1 MKIIKLL
8 SAQMF
13 ILVCMFFC
21 SCEGNSEAK
30 KNFEREEYALKF
42 INEQITGVNKLIEE
56 CKQIGDYKTEKS
68 LQLHKENLIKQHHE
82 QLKRR
87 NAAYKEYYKE

>member
-1 MKIIKLL
+1 MKNIKLL
-8 SAQMF
+8 SAQIF
-13 ILVCMFFC
+13 ILMCMFFC
-21 SCEGNSEAK
+21 SCGGNSEAK

-56 CKQIGDYKTEKS
+56 CKQIGDYETEKS
-68 LQLHKENLIKQHHE
+68 LQLHKKNLIKQHDE

-87 NAAYKEYYKE
+87 NAAFKEYYKE